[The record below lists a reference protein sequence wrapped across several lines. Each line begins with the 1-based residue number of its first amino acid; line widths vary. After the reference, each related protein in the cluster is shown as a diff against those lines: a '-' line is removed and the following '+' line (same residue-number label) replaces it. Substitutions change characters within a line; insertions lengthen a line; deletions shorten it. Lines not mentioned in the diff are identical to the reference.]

1 MCFCSS
7 KAVEFYSQNVGISH
21 DKGASVRV
29 VGADGAAANVGL
41 LQVRMQGSQNNE
53 FGSVCGMNSVCF
65 FCLWNSII
73 KAFDAT
79 LFFNSAGGC

>member
-1 MCFCSS
+1 MCVCSS
-7 KAVEFYSQNVGISH
+7 KAVDFSLQNVGISH
-21 DKGASVRV
+21 DKEASVRV

-65 FCLWNSII
+65 VYGIRS
-73 KAFDAT
+73 
-79 LFFNSAGGC
+79 

>member
-1 MCFCSS
+1 MCFSSS
-7 KAVEFYSQNVGISH
+7 KVVELSSQTVGISH

-29 VGADGAAANVGL
+29 VGSDGAAANVGL

-65 FCLWNSII
+65 VFGI
-73 KAFDAT
+73 
-79 LFFNSAGGC
+79 

>member
-1 MCFCSS
+1 MVMCFCSS
-7 KAVEFYSQNVGISH
+7 KAVEVALQNVGISH

-29 VGADGAAANVGL
+29 VGSDGAAANVGL

-65 FCLWNSII
+65 VYGIRS
-73 KAFDAT
+73 
-79 LFFNSAGGC
+79 